1 MVRQRASLGFID
13 FYSLVCSASPDA
25 SPTARL
31 RSASCPK
38 LLKRLVPRVGFELT
52 TYRLRSGCSTAELSG
67 RAGCSRAYLSHR
79 GGGAKPLAGDRAPSR
94 EGDRASTPSPGISG
108 DGSISDALTP
118 ASGGGAGGAPEGGP
132 APAVGSHPP

>member
-1 MVRQRASLGFID
+1 MRCSGSRPCRASPELM
-13 FYSLVCSASPDA
+13 
-25 SPTARL
+25 RL
-31 RSASCPK
+31 WVVGE
-38 LLKRLVPRVGFELT
+38 LVPRVGFELT

-108 DGSISDALTP
+108 DGSISDALT
-118 ASGGGAGGAPEGGP
+118 
-132 APAVGSHPP
+132 